1 MSIAGSIVRLPLR
14 CIPRGMVMTTLSGIT
29 RGMKWTAGAHTHG
42 CWIGTYEREKQRLIG
57 DLVKPGM
64 TAVDIGANAGFYT
77 LAFRRLGAEVTAIE
91 PLAVNVQHL
100 LRHLALNRL
109 QKVTVIQAAVSDCAG
124 LAHFR
129 VGPNNAEGALT
140 KQSTAL
146 VVPTVTLDSLPIPI
160 PDIVKMDIE
169 GGEVAALRGATRWI
183 AAHKTTWLVAVHGR
197 ELAAET
203 ERIFAEADYT
213 VKTIEKDRELIA
225 EPRPGR
231 SAA

>member
-42 CWIGTYEREKQRLIG
+42 CWIGTYEREKQRLIR
-57 DLVKPGM
+57 DLVKHGM

-77 LAFRRLGAEVTAIE
+77 LAFSRLGAGVLAIE
-91 PLAVNVQHL
+91 PLAANIQHL
-100 LRHLALNRL
+100 MRHVSLNRL
-109 QKVTVIQAAVSDCAG
+109 ENVTIVQAAVSDCAG

-140 KQSTAL
+140 AESTAL
-146 VVPTVTLDSLPIPI
+146 LVPTVTLDSLPVRV

-169 GGEVAALRGATRWI
+169 GGEVAALRGAARWI
-183 AAHKTTWLVAVHGR
+183 AARRTTWLVSVHSSK
-197 ELAAET
+197 LAAET
-203 ERIFAEADYT
+203 ERIFAEAGYMPRI
-213 VKTIEKDRELIA
+213 IEKDREIIA
-225 EPRPGR
+225 QP
-231 SAA
+231 SK